1 MARSY
6 AKSLRKIIGI
16 SSFTT
21 INLNKKQTIYF
32 IVIYEDA
39 KTSKIFDFEK
49 SQIKRLSDR
58 KKGIGADQVLVVRE
72 VQNSKGRFYYKIF
85 NADGR
90 EAEQCGNG
98 ARCVKKFLFDRGFW
112 KGNNLTLVA
121 MKSEFFVQ
129 SENNKDF
136 VVGLK
141 ALGTSP
147 EDVGF
152 ASEISEERRKGEKSF
167 YEVKLSNEFS
177 INLCF
182 VSMGNPHG
190 VCWDDLNEETQLKET
205 FERLNTKKFFRNG
218 INLEFCRKQTDT
230 AISLRVL
237 RGEWERLTHVGV
249 VLARL

>member
-1 MARSY
+1 MNKLQFS
-6 AKSLRKIIGI
+6 KMQSLG
-16 SSFTT
+16 
-21 INLNKKQTIYF
+21 NDF

-49 SQIKRLSDR
+49 SQIKRLTDR

-152 ASEISEERRKGEKSF
+152 ASEISEERRKGE
-167 YEVKLSNEFS
+167 
-177 INLCF
+177 NLLGGGAAGRTAAGPARTPG
-182 VSMGNPHG
+182 SPGAAA
-190 VCWDDLNEETQLKET
+190 
-205 FERLNTKKFFRNG
+205 
-218 INLEFCRKQTDT
+218 NLVR
-230 AISLRVL
+230 
-237 RGEWERLTHVGV
+237 
-249 VLARL
+249 